1 MNELSR
7 LSPRP
12 GSRKPRK
19 RVGRGPGSGTGKT
32 AGKGTKGQKARS
44 SRIRPGFEGGQMPMI
59 RRVPARGFRAF
70 DPVQWSIV
78 NLADLNDFDS
88 GTEITPEVLA
98 TAGLIRKPT
107 DLLKILGDGELSVK
121 LSVKAHKFSRSAEA
135 KIAAAG
141 GKVEVIGG

>member
-78 NLADLNDFDS
+78 NIADLNDFDA
-88 GTEITPEVLA
+88 GTEISPEVLA

-107 DLLKILGDGELSVK
+107 DLLKILGDGEITVG
-121 LSVKAHKFSRSAEA
+121 LSVKAHKFSKSAEA

>member
-78 NLADLNDFDS
+78 NLADLNDFDA

>member
-78 NLADLNDFDS
+78 NLADLNDFDA

-121 LSVKAHKFSRSAEA
+121 LSVKAHKFSKSAEA